1 MPSMTT
7 TTQAP
12 KELGEI
18 RPRVMGFEFDDSIPR
33 HWVAGAAVPTA
44 MGNALH
50 LIFPMGERFFVRAV
64 KHYADRIDDPQLR
77 AQIKGFYAQEGRHA
91 HEDERL
97 AREMDAIWF
106 MHSGRVVAAGPP
118 AAVLDGE
125 GAGAG
130 FFAQREAA

>member
-1 MPSMTT
+1 MLL
-7 TTQAP
+7 
-12 KELGEI
+12 LGGLDG
-18 RPRVMGFEFDDSIPR
+18 RVAENGRDLSS
-33 HWVAGAAVPTA
+33 
-44 MGNALH
+44 
-50 LIFPMGERFFVRAV
+50 GERSRLLLARATL
-64 KHYADRIDDPQLR
+64 AAPRLLLIDASEGLLDP
-77 AQIKGFYAQEGRHA
+77 AGRHA
-91 HEDERL
+91 LRRLLRNIGATVLLVTQDERL

>member
-1 MPSMTT
+1 MLLV
-7 TTQAP
+7 TQ
-12 KELGEI
+12 
-18 RPRVMGFEFDDSIPR
+18 
-33 HWVAGAAVPTA
+33 
-44 MGNALH
+44 
-50 LIFPMGERFFVRAV
+50 
-64 KHYADRIDDPQLR
+64 
-77 AQIKGFYAQEGRHA
+77 
-91 HEDERL
+91 DERL

>member
-1 MPSMTT
+1 MS
-7 TTQAP
+7 
-12 KELGEI
+12 
-18 RPRVMGFEFDDSIPR
+18 S
-33 HWVAGAAVPTA
+33 
-44 MGNALH
+44 
-50 LIFPMGERFFVRAV
+50 GERSRLLLARATL
-64 KHYADRIDDPQLR
+64 AAPRLLLIDASEGLLDP
-77 AQIKGFYAQEGRHA
+77 AGRHA
-91 HEDERL
+91 LRRLRRDRIGATVLLVTQDERL